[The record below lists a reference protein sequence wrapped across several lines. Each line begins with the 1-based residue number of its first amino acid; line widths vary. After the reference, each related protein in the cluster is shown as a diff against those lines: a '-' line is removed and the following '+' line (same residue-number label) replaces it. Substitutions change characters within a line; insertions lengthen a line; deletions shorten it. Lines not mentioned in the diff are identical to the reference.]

1 MKAPG
6 SYQELAE
13 LLRSRLPKLA
23 SGQLRIAHLLLA
35 DPEGTAYRGISE
47 AAKLLEVRESSV
59 TRFANSLGLPGYPDV
74 MELCRTWVAEQA
86 QVARRTGQAGEPES
100 PGGLLSATLEQ
111 EQTNLARTFGQVE
124 RPSWLRA
131 VELLAE
137 APRVHVIGLREC
149 RAVADL
155 AAQRLGE
162 VLPAVHRL
170 GGGSLPDELKELCED
185 EVLLAISIRRYAAD
199 TVRVVSYARET
210 GLPVVALT
218 DNPASPLAESAEVAL
233 FAETSGV
240 SHSRS
245 LTALLAVAQAL
256 VTEVALKLG
265 DPKPDHRL
273 LDTLRFYY

>member
-23 SGQLRIAHLLLA
+23 SGQLRLAHLLLA

-47 AAKLLEVRESSV
+47 AARLLEIRESSV
-59 TRFANSLGLPGYPDV
+59 TRFANSLGLPGYPDI

-86 QVARRTGQAGEPES
+86 QVARRTEHAAEAE
-100 PGGLLSATLEQ
+100 PGGLLSAVLEQ
-111 EQTNLARTFGQVE
+111 EQTNLSRTFSHLE

-131 VELLAE
+131 VELLAR
-137 APRVHVIGLREC
+137 APRVHVMGLREC
-149 RAVADL
+149 RPVADL

-170 GGGSLPDELKELCED
+170 GGGSLPDELRELCED
-185 EVLLAISIRRYAAD
+185 EVLLVFSVRRYAAD
-199 TVRVVSYARET
+199 TVRVAGYAKET

-218 DNPASPLAESAEVAL
+218 DNAASPLVESAEVAL

-245 LTALLAVAQAL
+245 LTALTALTQAL
-256 VTEVALKLG
+256 VTEVAIELG

-273 LDTLRFYY
+273 LDTLHFYY